1 MIRIGVACHPEWLLV
16 LPLCTILEEE
26 EDDGTTL
33 TLGWLIFSI
42 CINIK

>member
-1 MIRIGVACHPEWLLV
+1 MIRIKVACHPEWLLV
-16 LPLCTILEEE
+16 LPNGAILED

>member
-1 MIRIGVACHPEWLLV
+1 MIRIGAACHPEWLLI
-16 LPLCTILEEE
+16 LPLCSILEE